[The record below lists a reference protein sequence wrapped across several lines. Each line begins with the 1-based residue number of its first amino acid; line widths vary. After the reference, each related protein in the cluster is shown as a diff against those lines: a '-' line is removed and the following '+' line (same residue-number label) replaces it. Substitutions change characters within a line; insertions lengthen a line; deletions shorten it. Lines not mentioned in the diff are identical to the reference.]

1 MCNVCIV
8 VVVFV
13 VFVVI
18 VISVRVEGGYGT
30 FTVGYF

>member
-18 VISVRVEGGYGT
+18 VISVCVEGGYGM
-30 FTVGYF
+30 FMVGYF

>member
-1 MCNVCIV
+1 MRNVCIV

-13 VFVVI
+13 VFAVI
-18 VISVRVEGGYGT
+18 VISVRAEGGYGT